1 MVNEENN
8 LLLGSK
14 EDVFVPIML
23 DLRNLSF
30 QATGIICGV
39 ASKLVNT
46 TQGKRKGNG
55 NRGKV
60 CVPPFPGWNKNV

>member
-1 MVNEENN
+1 MANEENN

-23 DLRNLSF
+23 DLRGLSF

-39 ASKLVNT
+39 ASKLVADT
-46 TQGKRKGNG
+46 AQGNG
-55 NRGKV
+55 SRGKV
-60 CVPPFPGWNKNV
+60 CVSPCFRLVGDL